1 MIGNVLNGGWRKEY
15 PPPPVVLTAK
25 HSRTGSAGL
34 HKPLQRGTSGG
45 TDTALA
51 SSVVSVGRADS
62 PGTFLG
68 RMQWE
73 KLARALPGVWS
84 PRQPAMGAS
93 NALVC
98 FMPAAGLSC
107 WDLGGDT
114 RFSGV
119 GQEHNVTLRHGTVRT
134 KAPGIRTLT
143 MTSVTTFWT
152 PTRVLNYLLVF
163 VFKANNRQSICDYL
177 CRHEAS
183 QRLR

>member
-1 MIGNVLNGGWRKEY
+1 MEDGVKSIPRCLLCWGRSIRAPAALGCTSPFGE
-15 PPPPVVLTAK
+15 
-25 HSRTGSAGL
+25 GL
-34 HKPLQRGTSGG
+34 SGG
-45 TDTALA
+45 TDAALA
-51 SSVVSVGRADS
+51 SSVVSVGRADN

-73 KLARALPGVWS
+73 KLAQALPGVWS
-84 PRQPAMGAS
+84 SRQPATGAS

-98 FMPAAGLSC
+98 FMATAGLSC

-114 RFSGV
+114 RFAAV
-119 GQEHNVTLRHGTVRT
+119 GQEHMSSLRHGTIRT

-143 MTSVTTFWT
+143 MTSITTFWT

-177 CRHEAS
+177 CRCEAS
-183 QRLR
+183 QSLRKFCY